1 MKHIG
6 WFIIIWAML
15 LGFSLQL
22 KAQHISVSAPTHV
35 AAGENFR
42 VSFNV
47 TTQDVDD
54 FRSGLHS
61 TDVVE
66 VIAGPYTSSESS
78 FQMVNGHTSS
88 SSSITYTY
96 TLYAAK
102 SGVYNIPA
110 AHARVGGKQIS
121 SRPAKVTVV
130 GSAQGRGNNSP
141 KMHEDDNYPPHM
153 KVAGSAISGR
163 DLFIKVSANKRKV
176 YEQEPI
182 LLTYKVYT
190 LVDLTQLEGKMPE
203 LRGFHTQEIPLPQQ
217 KSFHIERV
225 NGKPYR
231 TVTWSQYV
239 MYPQMTGKME
249 IPSITFKGIV
259 VQQNRS
265 VDPFEA
271 FFNGGSGY
279 VEVKRNIVAPSI
291 KIDVLPLPHKP
302 ANFSGGVGKFNI
314 SAQLNK
320 NELKAGDPL
329 SLRIVVGGIGNLKL
343 IKQPVVNFPK
353 DWDKYDPKV
362 TDKTKLTSN
371 GLEGNMIYD
380 ILAVPR
386 NQGHYTIPP
395 VELTYYDTSL
405 NQYKTIK
412 TQSFEIEVAKG
423 DGSRSSVVDYSKDQ
437 PKDIKDIKKGEAE
450 LHSVDNFFF
459 GSVGYLMSLLIPFAA
474 FVALLVIFRN
484 RAIDNADLVKMKG
497 KKANKIATKRLRQ
510 ANKLMLAGK
519 TNEFYDEVLR
529 ALWGYVGDK
538 LNMPAEKLSRENIS
552 EKLQSHNVDDN
563 TISKFLSA
571 IDDCEMMRFAPGD
584 PEGNMNKTF
593 EGAMTAIMEIENVMK
608 KKSNKAKV
616 SGFSFVLMILMLM
629 PLSANAITKQNADD
643 EYAKGNYQQAIKDYQ
658 EILKA
663 GVSSEIYYNLGN
675 AYYRTD
681 NITQALL
688 AYERALQLSPGDND
702 IRFNLQYA
710 RSKTIDKIT
719 PETEMFFVT
728 WYNSLVNFTSV
739 DRWANTAI
747 VSIVMALLLILVF
760 LFAPQMWARKSGFY
774 GSAVFLLLFAFANL
788 FAFQQ
793 KHELETKQ
801 GAIVIAPTVNVKK
814 TPAASGTDVFVIHE
828 GTRVDITDRGMKQ
841 WRGVKLADGREGWLK
856 TSQIEEI

>member
-1 MKHIG
+1 MKRSSIFLICL
-6 WFIIIWAML
+6 FIACAC
-15 LGFSLQL
+15 FSQV
-22 KAQHISVSAPTHV
+22 IRVSTPSRV
-35 AAGENFR
+35 EAGENFR
-42 VSFNV
+42 VSFKV

-141 KMHEDDNYPPHM
+141 KMHEDDNYQPHM
-153 KVAGSAISGR
+153 KAAGSAISGR
-163 DLFIKVSANKRKV
+163 DLFIKVNANKKKV

-203 LRGFHTQEIPLPQQ
+203 LTGFHTQEIPLPQQ

-474 FVALLVIFRN
+474 FVALLVIFHK

-593 EGAMTAIMEIENVMK
+593 ESAMTAIMEIENVMK
-608 KKSNKAKV
+608 KKSNKAKA

-629 PLSANAITKQNADD
+629 PLSANAITKQNADV

-658 EILKA
+658 EILKT

-814 TPAASGTDVFVIHE
+814 TPAASGTDIFVIHE

-841 WRGVKLADGREGWLK
+841 WRGIKLADGREGWLK

>member
-1 MKHIG
+1 MKRSSILLICL
-6 WFIIIWAML
+6 FIACAC
-15 LGFSLQL
+15 FSQV
-22 KAQHISVSAPTHV
+22 IRVSTPSRV
-35 AAGENFR
+35 EAGENFR
-42 VSFNV
+42 VSFKV

-203 LRGFHTQEIPLPQQ
+203 LTGFHTQEIPLPQQ

-474 FVALLVIFRN
+474 FVALLVIFRK

-593 EGAMTAIMEIENVMK
+593 ESAMTAIMEIENVMK

-728 WYNSLVNFTSV
+728 WYHSLVNFTSV

>member
-1 MKHIG
+1 MKRSSIFLICL
-6 WFIIIWAML
+6 FIACAC
-15 LGFSLQL
+15 FSQV
-22 KAQHISVSAPTHV
+22 IRVSTPSRV
-35 AAGENFR
+35 EAGENFR
-42 VSFNV
+42 VSFKV

-141 KMHEDDNYPPHM
+141 KMHEDDNYQPHM
-153 KVAGSAISGR
+153 KAAGSAISGR
-163 DLFIKVSANKRKV
+163 DLFIKVSANKKKV

-203 LRGFHTQEIPLPQQ
+203 LTGFHTQEIPLPQQ

-474 FVALLVIFRN
+474 FGALLVIFRK

-593 EGAMTAIMEIENVMK
+593 ESAMTAIMEIENVMK
-608 KKSNKAKV
+608 KKSNKAKA

-629 PLSANAITKQNADD
+629 PLSVNAITKQNADD

-658 EILKA
+658 EILKT

-841 WRGVKLADGREGWLK
+841 WRGIKLADGREGWLK

>member
-1 MKHIG
+1 MSMKRSSI
-6 WFIIIWAML
+6 FLICLFVACAC
-15 LGFSLQL
+15 FSQV
-22 KAQHISVSAPTHV
+22 IRVSAPSRV
-35 AAGENFR
+35 EAGENFR
-42 VSFNV
+42 VSFKV

-121 SRPAKVTVV
+121 SSPAKVTVV

-141 KMHEDDNYPPHM
+141 KMHEDDNYQPHM
-153 KVAGSAISGR
+153 RAAGSAISGR
-163 DLFIKVSANKRKV
+163 DLFIKVSANKKKV

-203 LRGFHTQEIPLPQQ
+203 LTGFHTQEVPLPQQ

-291 KIDVLPLPHKP
+291 KIDVLPLPQKP

-437 PKDIKDIKKGEAE
+437 PKDIKDIKKGDAE

-459 GSVGYLMSLLIPFAA
+459 GSVGYLMSLLIPFVA
-474 FVALLVIFRN
+474 FVALLVIFRK

-510 ANKLMLAGK
+510 ANKLLLAGK
-519 TNEFYDEVLR
+519 SNEFYDEVLR

-563 TISKFLSA
+563 TISKFVSA

-593 EGAMTAIMEIENVMK
+593 ESAMTAIMEIEKVMN
-608 KKSNKAKV
+608 KKSNKAKAF
-616 SGFSFVLMILMLM
+616 GFSFVLMILMLM

-658 EILKA
+658 EILKT

-728 WYNSLVNFTSV
+728 WYHSLVNFTSV

-774 GSAVFLLLFAFANL
+774 GSAAFLLLFAFANL

-841 WRGVKLADGREGWLK
+841 WRGIKLADGREGWLK

>member
-1 MKHIG
+1 MKRSSILLICL
-6 WFIIIWAML
+6 FIACAC
-15 LGFSLQL
+15 FSQV
-22 KAQHISVSAPTHV
+22 IRVSTPSRV
-35 AAGENFR
+35 EAGENFR
-42 VSFNV
+42 VSFKV

-203 LRGFHTQEIPLPQQ
+203 LTGFHTQEIPLPQQ

-353 DWDKYDPKV
+353 DWDKYDTKV

-538 LNMPAEKLSRENIS
+538 LNMPAEKLSRENIL

-593 EGAMTAIMEIENVMK
+593 ESAMTAIMEIENVMK

-739 DRWANTAI
+739 DRWAKTAI

>member
-1 MKHIG
+1 MKRSSILLICL
-6 WFIIIWAML
+6 FIACAC
-15 LGFSLQL
+15 FSQV
-22 KAQHISVSAPTHV
+22 IRVSTPSRV
-35 AAGENFR
+35 EAGENFR
-42 VSFNV
+42 VSFKV

-203 LRGFHTQEIPLPQQ
+203 LTGFHTQEIPLPQQ

-259 VQQNRS
+259 VLQNRS

-538 LNMPAEKLSRENIS
+538 LNMPAEKLSRENIL

-593 EGAMTAIMEIENVMK
+593 ESAMTAIMEIENVMK

>member
-1 MKHIG
+1 MKRSSIFLICL
-6 WFIIIWAML
+6 FIACAC
-15 LGFSLQL
+15 FSQV
-22 KAQHISVSAPTHV
+22 IRVSTPSRV
-35 AAGENFR
+35 EAGENFR
-42 VSFNV
+42 VSFKV

-141 KMHEDDNYPPHM
+141 KMHEDDNYQPHM
-153 KVAGSAISGR
+153 KAAGSAISGS
-163 DLFIKVSANKRKV
+163 DLFIKVSANKKKV

-203 LRGFHTQEIPLPQQ
+203 LTGFHTQEIPLPQQ

-302 ANFSGGVGKFNI
+302 ANLSGGVGKFNI

-474 FVALLVIFRN
+474 FVALLVIFRK

-519 TNEFYDEVLR
+519 SNEFYDEVLR

-584 PEGNMNKTF
+584 PDGNMNKTF
-593 EGAMTAIMEIENVMK
+593 ESAMTAIMEIENVMK
-608 KKSNKAKV
+608 KKSNKAKA

-658 EILKA
+658 EILKT

-747 VSIVMALLLILVF
+747 ISIVMALLLILVF

-841 WRGVKLADGREGWLK
+841 WRGIKLADGREGWLK

>member
-1 MKHIG
+1 MKRSSILLICL
-6 WFIIIWAML
+6 FIACAC
-15 LGFSLQL
+15 FSQV
-22 KAQHISVSAPTHV
+22 IRVSAPSRV
-35 AAGENFR
+35 EAGENFR
-42 VSFNV
+42 VSFKV

-141 KMHEDDNYPPHM
+141 KMHEDDNYQPHM
-153 KVAGSAISGR
+153 KAAGSVISGR
-163 DLFIKVSANKRKV
+163 DLFIKVSANKKKV

-203 LRGFHTQEIPLPQQ
+203 LTGFHTQEIPLPQQ

-474 FVALLVIFRN
+474 FVALLVIFRK

-593 EGAMTAIMEIENVMK
+593 ESAMTAIMEIENVMK
-608 KKSNKAKV
+608 KKSNKAKA

-814 TPAASGTDVFVIHE
+814 TPAVSGTDVFVIHE

-841 WRGVKLADGREGWLK
+841 WRGIKLADGREGWLK

>member
-1 MKHIG
+1 MKRSSILLICL
-6 WFIIIWAML
+6 FIACAC
-15 LGFSLQL
+15 FSQV
-22 KAQHISVSAPTHV
+22 IRVSAPSRV
-35 AAGENFR
+35 EAGENFR
-42 VSFNV
+42 VSFKV

-141 KMHEDDNYPPHM
+141 NMHEDDNYQPHM
-153 KVAGSAISGR
+153 KAAGSAISGR
-163 DLFIKVSANKRKV
+163 DLFIKVSANKKKV

-203 LRGFHTQEIPLPQQ
+203 LTGFHTQEIPLPQQ

-474 FVALLVIFRN
+474 FVALLVIFRK

-593 EGAMTAIMEIENVMK
+593 ESAMTAIMEIENVMK
-608 KKSNKAKV
+608 KKSNKAKA
-616 SGFSFVLMILMLM
+616 SGFSFVLMLLMLM

-658 EILKA
+658 EILKT

-760 LFAPQMWARKSGFY
+760 LFAPQMSARKSGFY

-841 WRGVKLADGREGWLK
+841 WRGIKLADGREGWLK

>member
-1 MKHIG
+1 MKRSSILLICL
-6 WFIIIWAML
+6 FIACAC
-15 LGFSLQL
+15 FSQV
-22 KAQHISVSAPTHV
+22 IRVSTPSRV
-35 AAGENFR
+35 EAGENFR
-42 VSFNV
+42 VSFKV

-141 KMHEDDNYPPHM
+141 KMHEDDNYQPHM
-153 KVAGSAISGR
+153 KAAGSAISGR
-163 DLFIKVSANKRKV
+163 DLFIKVSANKKKV

-203 LRGFHTQEIPLPQQ
+203 LTGFHTQEIPLPQQ

-474 FVALLVIFRN
+474 FVALLVIFRK

-519 TNEFYDEVLR
+519 SNEFYDEVLR

-593 EGAMTAIMEIENVMK
+593 ESAMTAIMEIENVMK
-608 KKSNKAKV
+608 KKSNKAKAF
-616 SGFSFVLMILMLM
+616 GFSFVLMILMLM

-658 EILKA
+658 DILKT

-841 WRGVKLADGREGWLK
+841 WRGIKLADGREGWLK

>member
-1 MKHIG
+1 MSMKRSSI
-6 WFIIIWAML
+6 FLICLFVACAC
-15 LGFSLQL
+15 FSQV
-22 KAQHISVSAPTHV
+22 IRVSAPSRV
-35 AAGENFR
+35 EAGENFR
-42 VSFNV
+42 VSFKV

-121 SRPAKVTVV
+121 SSPAKVTVV

-141 KMHEDDNYPPHM
+141 KMHEDDNYQPHM
-153 KVAGSAISGR
+153 RAAGSAISGR
-163 DLFIKVSANKRKV
+163 DLFIKVSANKKKV

-203 LRGFHTQEIPLPQQ
+203 LTGFHTQEIPLPQQ

-291 KIDVLPLPHKP
+291 KIDVLPLPQKP

-395 VELTYYDTSL
+395 IELTYYDTSL

-437 PKDIKDIKKGEAE
+437 PKDIKDIKKGDAE

-459 GSVGYLMSLLIPFAA
+459 GSVGYLMSLLIPFVA
-474 FVALLVIFRN
+474 FVALLVIFRK

-519 TNEFYDEVLR
+519 SNEFYDEVLR

-593 EGAMTAIMEIENVMK
+593 ESAMTAIMEIEKVMN
-608 KKSNKAKV
+608 KKSNKAKAF
-616 SGFSFVLMILMLM
+616 GFSFVLMILMLM

-658 EILKA
+658 EILKT

-728 WYNSLVNFTSV
+728 WYHSLVNFTSV

-774 GSAVFLLLFAFANL
+774 GSAAFLLLFAFANL

-841 WRGVKLADGREGWLK
+841 WRGIKLADGREGWLK

>member
-1 MKHIG
+1 MKRSSIFLICL
-6 WFIIIWAML
+6 FIACAC
-15 LGFSLQL
+15 FSQV
-22 KAQHISVSAPTHV
+22 IRVSTPSRV
-35 AAGENFR
+35 EAGENFR
-42 VSFNV
+42 VSFKV

-121 SRPAKVTVV
+121 SRPVKVTVV

-141 KMHEDDNYPPHM
+141 KMHEDDNYQPHM
-153 KVAGSAISGR
+153 KAAGSAISGR
-163 DLFIKVSANKRKV
+163 DLFIKVSANKKKV

-203 LRGFHTQEIPLPQQ
+203 LTGFHTQEIPLPQQ

-474 FVALLVIFRN
+474 FVALLVIFRK

-593 EGAMTAIMEIENVMK
+593 ESAMTAIMEIENVMK
-608 KKSNKAKV
+608 KKSNKAKA

-658 EILKA
+658 EILKT

-841 WRGVKLADGREGWLK
+841 WRGIKLADGREGWLK

>member
-1 MKHIG
+1 MKRSSIFLICL
-6 WFIIIWAML
+6 FIACAC
-15 LGFSLQL
+15 FSQV
-22 KAQHISVSAPTHV
+22 IRVSTPSRV
-35 AAGENFR
+35 EAGENFR
-42 VSFNV
+42 VSFKV

-121 SRPAKVTVV
+121 SRPVKVTVV

-141 KMHEDDNYPPHM
+141 KMHEDDNYQPHM
-153 KVAGSAISGR
+153 KAAGSAISGR
-163 DLFIKVSANKRKV
+163 DLFIKVSANKKKV

-203 LRGFHTQEIPLPQQ
+203 LTGFHTQEIPLPQQ

-474 FVALLVIFRN
+474 FVALLVIFHK

-593 EGAMTAIMEIENVMK
+593 ESAMTAIMEIENVMK
-608 KKSNKAKV
+608 KKSNKAKA

-629 PLSANAITKQNADD
+629 PLSVNAITKQNADD

-658 EILKA
+658 EILKT

-841 WRGVKLADGREGWLK
+841 WRGIKLADGREGWLK

>member
-1 MKHIG
+1 MKRSSIFLICL
-6 WFIIIWAML
+6 FIACAC
-15 LGFSLQL
+15 FSQV
-22 KAQHISVSAPTHV
+22 IRVSAPSRV
-35 AAGENFR
+35 EAGENFR
-42 VSFNV
+42 VSFKV

-121 SRPAKVTVV
+121 SSPAKVTVV

-141 KMHEDDNYPPHM
+141 KMHEDDNYQSHM
-153 KVAGSAISGR
+153 RAAGSAISGR
-163 DLFIKVSANKRKV
+163 DLFIKVSANKKKV

-203 LRGFHTQEIPLPQQ
+203 LTGFHTQEIPLPQQ

-291 KIDVLPLPHKP
+291 KIDVLPLPQKP

-395 VELTYYDTSL
+395 IELTYYDTSL

-437 PKDIKDIKKGEAE
+437 PKDIKDIKKGDAE

-459 GSVGYLMSLLIPFAA
+459 GSVGYLMSLLIPFVA
-474 FVALLVIFRN
+474 FVALLVIFRK

-519 TNEFYDEVLR
+519 SNEFYDEVLR

-593 EGAMTAIMEIENVMK
+593 ESAMTAIMEIENVMK
-608 KKSNKAKV
+608 KKSNKAKAF
-616 SGFSFVLMILMLM
+616 GFSFVLLILMLM

-658 EILKA
+658 EILKT

-728 WYNSLVNFTSV
+728 WYHSLVNFTSV

-774 GSAVFLLLFAFANL
+774 GSAAFLLLFAFANL

-841 WRGVKLADGREGWLK
+841 WRGIKLADGREGWLK

>member
-1 MKHIG
+1 MSMKRSSIFLICL
-6 WFIIIWAML
+6 FIACAC
-15 LGFSLQL
+15 FSQV
-22 KAQHISVSAPTHV
+22 IRVSAPSRV
-35 AAGENFR
+35 EAGENFR
-42 VSFNV
+42 VSFKV

-121 SRPAKVTVV
+121 SSPAKVTVV

-141 KMHEDDNYPPHM
+141 KMHEDDNYQPHM
-153 KVAGSAISGR
+153 RAAGSAISGR
-163 DLFIKVSANKRKV
+163 DLFIKVSANKKKV

-203 LRGFHTQEIPLPQQ
+203 LTGFHTQEIPLPQQ

-291 KIDVLPLPHKP
+291 KIDVLPLPQKP

-395 VELTYYDTSL
+395 VELTYYDKSL

-437 PKDIKDIKKGEAE
+437 PKDIKDIKKGDAE

-459 GSVGYLMSLLIPFAA
+459 GSVGYLMSLLIPFVA
-474 FVALLVIFRN
+474 FVALLVIFRK

-519 TNEFYDEVLR
+519 SNEFYDEVLR

-593 EGAMTAIMEIENVMK
+593 ESAMTAIMEIENVMK
-608 KKSNKAKV
+608 KKSNKAKAF
-616 SGFSFVLMILMLM
+616 GFSFVLMILMLM

-658 EILKA
+658 EILKT

-728 WYNSLVNFTSV
+728 WYHSLVNFTSV

-774 GSAVFLLLFAFANL
+774 GSAAFLLLFAFANL

-841 WRGVKLADGREGWLK
+841 WRGIKLADGREGWLK

>member
-1 MKHIG
+1 MKRSSIFLICL
-6 WFIIIWAML
+6 FIACAC
-15 LGFSLQL
+15 FSQV
-22 KAQHISVSAPTHV
+22 IRVSTPSRV
-35 AAGENFR
+35 EAGENFR
-42 VSFNV
+42 VSFKV

-141 KMHEDDNYPPHM
+141 KMHEDDNYQPHM
-153 KVAGSAISGR
+153 KAAGSAISGR
-163 DLFIKVSANKRKV
+163 DLFIKVSANKKKV

-203 LRGFHTQEIPLPQQ
+203 LTGFHTQEIPLPQQ

-459 GSVGYLMSLLIPFAA
+459 GSVGYMMSLLIPFAA
-474 FVALLVIFRN
+474 FVALLVIFRK

-593 EGAMTAIMEIENVMK
+593 ESAMTAIMEIENVMK
-608 KKSNKAKV
+608 KKSNKAKA

-629 PLSANAITKQNADD
+629 PLSANAITKQNADV

-658 EILKA
+658 EILKT

-841 WRGVKLADGREGWLK
+841 WRGIKLADGREGWLK

>member
-1 MKHIG
+1 MSMKRSSI
-6 WFIIIWAML
+6 FLICLFVACAC
-15 LGFSLQL
+15 FSQV
-22 KAQHISVSAPTHV
+22 IRVSAPSRV
-35 AAGENFR
+35 EAGENFR
-42 VSFNV
+42 ISFKV

-121 SRPAKVTVV
+121 SSPAKVTVV

-141 KMHEDDNYPPHM
+141 KMHEDDNYQPHM
-153 KVAGSAISGR
+153 RAAGSAISGR
-163 DLFIKVSANKRKV
+163 DLFIKVSANKKKV

-203 LRGFHTQEIPLPQQ
+203 LTGFHTQEIPLPQQ

-291 KIDVLPLPHKP
+291 KIDVLPLPQKP

-395 VELTYYDTSL
+395 IELTYYDTSL

-437 PKDIKDIKKGEAE
+437 PKDIKDIKKGDAE

-459 GSVGYLMSLLIPFAA
+459 GSIGYLMSLLIPFVA
-474 FVALLVIFRN
+474 FVALLVIFRK

-519 TNEFYDEVLR
+519 SNEFYDEVLR

-593 EGAMTAIMEIENVMK
+593 ESAMTAIMEIENVMK
-608 KKSNKAKV
+608 KKSNKAKAF
-616 SGFSFVLMILMLM
+616 GFSFVLMILMLM

-658 EILKA
+658 EILKT

-728 WYNSLVNFTSV
+728 WYHSLVNFTSV

-774 GSAVFLLLFAFANL
+774 GSAAFLLLFAFANL

-841 WRGVKLADGREGWLK
+841 WRGIKLADGREGWLK
-856 TSQIEEI
+856 TTQIEEI

>member
-1 MKHIG
+1 MKRSSILLICL
-6 WFIIIWAML
+6 FIACAC
-15 LGFSLQL
+15 FSQV
-22 KAQHISVSAPTHV
+22 IRVSTPSRV
-35 AAGENFR
+35 EAGENFR
-42 VSFNV
+42 VSFKV

-203 LRGFHTQEIPLPQQ
+203 LTGFHTQEIPLPQQ

-474 FVALLVIFRN
+474 FVALLVIFRK

-519 TNEFYDEVLR
+519 TNEFYEEVLR

-593 EGAMTAIMEIENVMK
+593 ESAMTAIMEIENVMK

-793 KHELETKQ
+793 KHEFETKQ

-828 GTRVDITDRGMKQ
+828 GTRVDITDRCMKQ

>member
-1 MKHIG
+1 MKRSSILLICL
-6 WFIIIWAML
+6 FIACAC
-15 LGFSLQL
+15 FSQV
-22 KAQHISVSAPTHV
+22 IRVSTPSRV
-35 AAGENFR
+35 EAGENFR
-42 VSFNV
+42 VSFKV

-141 KMHEDDNYPPHM
+141 KMHEDDNYQPHM
-153 KVAGSAISGR
+153 KAAGSAISGT
-163 DLFIKVSANKRKV
+163 DLFIKVSANKKKV

-203 LRGFHTQEIPLPQQ
+203 LTGFHTQEIPLPQQ

-474 FVALLVIFRN
+474 FVALLVIFRK

-593 EGAMTAIMEIENVMK
+593 ESAMTAIMEIENVMK
-608 KKSNKAKV
+608 KKSNKAKA

-658 EILKA
+658 EILKT

-841 WRGVKLADGREGWLK
+841 WRGIKLADGREGWLK

>member
-1 MKHIG
+1 MKRSSI
-6 WFIIIWAML
+6 FLICLFVACAC
-15 LGFSLQL
+15 FSQV
-22 KAQHISVSAPTHV
+22 IRVSAPSRV
-35 AAGENFR
+35 EAGENFR
-42 VSFNV
+42 VSFKV

-121 SRPAKVTVV
+121 SSPAKVTVV

-141 KMHEDDNYPPHM
+141 KMHEDDNYQPHM
-153 KVAGSAISGR
+153 RAAGSAISGR
-163 DLFIKVSANKRKV
+163 DLFIKVSANKKKV

-203 LRGFHTQEIPLPQQ
+203 LTGFHTQEIPLPQQ

-291 KIDVLPLPHKP
+291 KIDVLPLPQKP

-412 TQSFEIEVAKG
+412 TQSFDIEVAKG

-437 PKDIKDIKKGEAE
+437 PKDIKDIKKGDAE

-459 GSVGYLMSLLIPFAA
+459 GSVGYLMSLLIPFVA
-474 FVALLVIFRN
+474 FVALLVIFRK

-519 TNEFYDEVLR
+519 SNEFYDEVLR

-538 LNMPAEKLSRENIS
+538 LNMSAEKLSRENIS

-563 TISKFLSA
+563 TISKFVSA

-593 EGAMTAIMEIENVMK
+593 ESAMTAIMEIEKVMN
-608 KKSNKAKV
+608 KKSNKAKAF
-616 SGFSFVLMILMLM
+616 GFSFVLMILMLM

-658 EILKA
+658 EILKT

-728 WYNSLVNFTSV
+728 WYHSLVNFTSV

-774 GSAVFLLLFAFANL
+774 GSAAFLLLFAFANL

-841 WRGVKLADGREGWLK
+841 WRGIKLADGREGWLK

>member
-1 MKHIG
+1 MKRSSILLICL
-6 WFIIIWAML
+6 FIACAC
-15 LGFSLQL
+15 FSQV
-22 KAQHISVSAPTHV
+22 IRVSTPSRV
-35 AAGENFR
+35 EAGENFR
-42 VSFNV
+42 VSFKV

-141 KMHEDDNYPPHM
+141 KMHEDDNYQPHM
-153 KVAGSAISGR
+153 KAAGSAISGR
-163 DLFIKVSANKRKV
+163 DLFIKVSANKKKV

-203 LRGFHTQEIPLPQQ
+203 LTGFHTQEIPLPQQ

-474 FVALLVIFRN
+474 FVALLVIFRK

-593 EGAMTAIMEIENVMK
+593 ESAMTAIMEIENVMK

-658 EILKA
+658 EILKT

-788 FAFQQ
+788 FVFQQ

-841 WRGVKLADGREGWLK
+841 WRGIKLADGREGWLK

>member
-1 MKHIG
+1 MKRSSILLICL
-6 WFIIIWAML
+6 FIACAC
-15 LGFSLQL
+15 FSQV
-22 KAQHISVSAPTHV
+22 IRVSTPSRV
-35 AAGENFR
+35 EAGENFR
-42 VSFNV
+42 VSFKV

-163 DLFIKVSANKRKV
+163 DLFIKVSANKKKV

-203 LRGFHTQEIPLPQQ
+203 LTGFHTQEIPLPQQ

-423 DGSRSSVVDYSKDQ
+423 DGSRSSVVDYGKDQ

-474 FVALLVIFRN
+474 FVALLVIFRK

-593 EGAMTAIMEIENVMK
+593 ESAMTAIMEIENVMK
-608 KKSNKAKV
+608 KKSNKAKA

-629 PLSANAITKQNADD
+629 PLSVNAITKQNADD

-658 EILKA
+658 EILKT

-841 WRGVKLADGREGWLK
+841 WRGIKLADGREGWLK

>member
-1 MKHIG
+1 MKRSSILLICL
-6 WFIIIWAML
+6 FIACAC
-15 LGFSLQL
+15 FSQV
-22 KAQHISVSAPTHV
+22 IRVSTPSRV
-35 AAGENFR
+35 EAGENFR
-42 VSFNV
+42 VSFKV

-141 KMHEDDNYPPHM
+141 KMHEDDNYQPHM
-153 KVAGSAISGR
+153 KAAGSAISGR
-163 DLFIKVSANKRKV
+163 DLFIKVSANKKKV

-203 LRGFHTQEIPLPQQ
+203 LTGFHTQEIPLPQQ

-474 FVALLVIFRN
+474 FVALLVIFHK

-593 EGAMTAIMEIENVMK
+593 ETAMTAIMEIENVMK
-608 KKSNKAKV
+608 KKSNKAKA

-629 PLSANAITKQNADD
+629 PLSVNAITKQNADD

-814 TPAASGTDVFVIHE
+814 TPAVSGTDVFVIHE

-841 WRGVKLADGREGWLK
+841 WRGIKLADGREGWLK

>member
-1 MKHIG
+1 MKRSSI
-6 WFIIIWAML
+6 FLICLFVACAC
-15 LGFSLQL
+15 FSQV
-22 KAQHISVSAPTHV
+22 IRVSAPSRV
-35 AAGENFR
+35 EAGENFR
-42 VSFNV
+42 VSFKV

-121 SRPAKVTVV
+121 SSPAKVTVV

-141 KMHEDDNYPPHM
+141 KMHEDDNYQPHM
-153 KVAGSAISGR
+153 RAAGSAISGR
-163 DLFIKVSANKRKV
+163 DLFIKVSANKKKV

-203 LRGFHTQEIPLPQQ
+203 LTGFHTQEIPLPQQ

-291 KIDVLPLPHKP
+291 KIDVLPLPQKP

-437 PKDIKDIKKGEAE
+437 PKDIKDIKKGNAE

-459 GSVGYLMSLLIPFAA
+459 GSVGYLMSLLIPFVA
-474 FVALLVIFRN
+474 FVALLVIFRK

-519 TNEFYDEVLR
+519 STEFYDEVLR

-563 TISKFLSA
+563 TISKFVSA

-593 EGAMTAIMEIENVMK
+593 ESAMTAIMEIENVMK
-608 KKSNKAKV
+608 KKSNKAKAF
-616 SGFSFVLMILMLM
+616 GFSFVLMILMLM

-658 EILKA
+658 EILKT

-728 WYNSLVNFTSV
+728 WYHSLVNFTSV

-774 GSAVFLLLFAFANL
+774 GSAAFLLLFAFANL

-841 WRGVKLADGREGWLK
+841 WRGIKLADGREGWLK

>member
-1 MKHIG
+1 MSMKRSSIFLICL
-6 WFIIIWAML
+6 FIACAC
-15 LGFSLQL
+15 FSQV
-22 KAQHISVSAPTHV
+22 IRVSAPSRV
-35 AAGENFR
+35 EAGENFR
-42 VSFNV
+42 VSFKV

-121 SRPAKVTVV
+121 SSPAKVTVV

-141 KMHEDDNYPPHM
+141 KMHEDDNYQPHM
-153 KVAGSAISGR
+153 RAAGSAISGR
-163 DLFIKVSANKRKV
+163 DLFIKVSANKKKV

-203 LRGFHTQEIPLPQQ
+203 LTGFHTQEIPLPQQ

-291 KIDVLPLPHKP
+291 KIDVLPLPQKP

-395 VELTYYDTSL
+395 IELTYYDTSL

-437 PKDIKDIKKGEAE
+437 PKDIKDIKKGDAE

-459 GSVGYLMSLLIPFAA
+459 GSVGYLMSLLIPFVA
-474 FVALLVIFRN
+474 FVALLVIFRK

-519 TNEFYDEVLR
+519 SNEFYDEVLR

-593 EGAMTAIMEIENVMK
+593 ESAMTAIMEIEKVMN
-608 KKSNKAKV
+608 KKSNKAKAF
-616 SGFSFVLMILMLM
+616 GFSFVLMILMLM

-658 EILKA
+658 EILKT

-728 WYNSLVNFTSV
+728 WYHSLVNFTSV

-828 GTRVDITDRGMKQ
+828 GTRVDITDRVMKQ
-841 WRGVKLADGREGWLK
+841 WRGIKLADGREGWLK

>member
-1 MKHIG
+1 MKRSSIFLICL
-6 WFIIIWAML
+6 FIACAC
-15 LGFSLQL
+15 FSQV
-22 KAQHISVSAPTHV
+22 IRVSAPSRV
-35 AAGENFR
+35 EAGENFR
-42 VSFNV
+42 VSFKV

-102 SGVYNIPA
+102 SGVYNIPT

-121 SRPAKVTVV
+121 SSPAKVTVV

-141 KMHEDDNYPPHM
+141 KMHEDDNYQPHM
-153 KVAGSAISGR
+153 RAAGSAISGR
-163 DLFIKVSANKRKV
+163 DLFIKVSANKKKV

-203 LRGFHTQEIPLPQQ
+203 LTGFHTQEIPLPQQ

-474 FVALLVIFRN
+474 FVALLVIFRK

-593 EGAMTAIMEIENVMK
+593 ESAMTAIMEIENVMK
-608 KKSNKAKV
+608 KKSNKAKA

-629 PLSANAITKQNADD
+629 PLSVNAITKQNADD

-658 EILKA
+658 EILKT

-841 WRGVKLADGREGWLK
+841 WRGIKLADGREGWLK

>member
-1 MKHIG
+1 MKRSSIFLICL
-6 WFIIIWAML
+6 FIACAC
-15 LGFSLQL
+15 FSQV
-22 KAQHISVSAPTHV
+22 IRVSTPSRV
-35 AAGENFR
+35 EAGENFR
-42 VSFNV
+42 VSFKV

-141 KMHEDDNYPPHM
+141 KMHEDDNYQPHM
-153 KVAGSAISGR
+153 KAAGSAISGR
-163 DLFIKVSANKRKV
+163 DLFIKVSANKKKV

-203 LRGFHTQEIPLPQQ
+203 LTGFHTQEIPLPQQ

-474 FVALLVIFRN
+474 FVALLVIFRK

-593 EGAMTAIMEIENVMK
+593 ESAMTAIMEIENVMK
-608 KKSNKAKV
+608 KKSNKAKA

-629 PLSANAITKQNADD
+629 PLSVNAITKQNADD

-658 EILKA
+658 EILKT

-841 WRGVKLADGREGWLK
+841 WRGIKLADGREGWLK

>member
-1 MKHIG
+1 MKRSSIFLICL
-6 WFIIIWAML
+6 FIACAC
-15 LGFSLQL
+15 FSQV
-22 KAQHISVSAPTHV
+22 IRVSTPSRV
-35 AAGENFR
+35 EAGENFR
-42 VSFNV
+42 VSFKV

-141 KMHEDDNYPPHM
+141 KMHEDDNYQPHM
-153 KVAGSAISGR
+153 KAAGSAISGR
-163 DLFIKVSANKRKV
+163 DLFIKVSANKKKV

-203 LRGFHTQEIPLPQQ
+203 LTGFHTQEIPLPQQ

-423 DGSRSSVVDYSKDQ
+423 DGSRSSAVDYSKDQ

-474 FVALLVIFRN
+474 FVALLVIFRK

-593 EGAMTAIMEIENVMK
+593 ESAMTAIMEIENVMK
-608 KKSNKAKV
+608 KKSNKAKA

-629 PLSANAITKQNADD
+629 PLSVNAITKQNADD

-658 EILKA
+658 EILKT

-841 WRGVKLADGREGWLK
+841 WRGIKLADGREGWLK

>member
-1 MKHIG
+1 MKRSSILLICL
-6 WFIIIWAML
+6 FIACAC
-15 LGFSLQL
+15 FSQV
-22 KAQHISVSAPTHV
+22 IRVSTPSRV
-35 AAGENFR
+35 EAGENFR
-42 VSFNV
+42 VSFKV

-141 KMHEDDNYPPHM
+141 KMHEDDNYQPHM
-153 KVAGSAISGR
+153 KAAGSAISGR
-163 DLFIKVSANKRKV
+163 DLFIKVSANKKKV

-203 LRGFHTQEIPLPQQ
+203 LTGFHTQEIPLPQQ

-474 FVALLVIFRN
+474 FVALLVIFRK

-593 EGAMTAIMEIENVMK
+593 ESAMTAIMEIENVMK
-608 KKSNKAKV
+608 KKSNKAKA

-629 PLSANAITKQNADD
+629 PLSANAITKQNADV

-658 EILKA
+658 EILKT

-814 TPAASGTDVFVIHE
+814 TPAASGTDIFVIHE

-841 WRGVKLADGREGWLK
+841 WRGIKLADGREGWLK

>member
-1 MKHIG
+1 MSMKRSSI
-6 WFIIIWAML
+6 FLICLFVACAC
-15 LGFSLQL
+15 FSQV
-22 KAQHISVSAPTHV
+22 IRVSAPSRV
-35 AAGENFR
+35 EAGENFR
-42 VSFNV
+42 VSFKV

-121 SRPAKVTVV
+121 SSPAKVTVV
-130 GSAQGRGNNSP
+130 GSAQVRGNNSP
-141 KMHEDDNYPPHM
+141 KMHEDDNYQPHM
-153 KVAGSAISGR
+153 RAAGSAISGR
-163 DLFIKVSANKRKV
+163 DLFIKVSANKKKV

-203 LRGFHTQEIPLPQQ
+203 LTGFHTQEIPLPQQ

-279 VEVKRNIVAPSI
+279 VEVKRNIVAPSL
-291 KIDVLPLPHKP
+291 KIDVLPLPQKP

-437 PKDIKDIKKGEAE
+437 PKDIKDIKKGDAE

-459 GSVGYLMSLLIPFAA
+459 GSVGYLMSLLIPFVA
-474 FVALLVIFRN
+474 FVALLVIFRK

-519 TNEFYDEVLR
+519 SNEFYDEVLR

-593 EGAMTAIMEIENVMK
+593 ESAMTAIMEIENVMK
-608 KKSNKAKV
+608 KKSNKAKAF
-616 SGFSFVLMILMLM
+616 GFSFVLMILMLM

-658 EILKA
+658 EILKT

-728 WYNSLVNFTSV
+728 WYHSLVNFTSV

-774 GSAVFLLLFAFANL
+774 GSAAFLLLFAFANL

-841 WRGVKLADGREGWLK
+841 WRGIKLADGREGWLK

>member
-1 MKHIG
+1 MKRSSIFLICL
-6 WFIIIWAML
+6 FIACAC
-15 LGFSLQL
+15 FSQV
-22 KAQHISVSAPTHV
+22 IRVSTPSRV
-35 AAGENFR
+35 EAGENFR
-42 VSFNV
+42 VSFKV

-141 KMHEDDNYPPHM
+141 KMHEDDNYQPHM
-153 KVAGSAISGR
+153 KAAGSAISGR
-163 DLFIKVSANKRKV
+163 DLFIKVSANKKKV

-203 LRGFHTQEIPLPQQ
+203 LTGFHTQEIPLPQQ

-474 FVALLVIFRN
+474 FVALLVIFHK

-593 EGAMTAIMEIENVMK
+593 ESAMTAIMEIENVMK
-608 KKSNKAKV
+608 KKSNKAKA

-629 PLSANAITKQNADD
+629 PLSVNAITKQNADD

-658 EILKA
+658 EILKT

-814 TPAASGTDVFVIHE
+814 TPAASGTDIFVIHE

-841 WRGVKLADGREGWLK
+841 WRGIKLADGREGWLK

>member
-1 MKHIG
+1 MKRSSILLICL
-6 WFIIIWAML
+6 FIACAC
-15 LGFSLQL
+15 FSQV
-22 KAQHISVSAPTHV
+22 IRVSTPSRV
-35 AAGENFR
+35 EAGENFR
-42 VSFNV
+42 VSFKV

-141 KMHEDDNYPPHM
+141 KMHEDDNYQPHM
-153 KVAGSAISGR
+153 KAAGSVISGR
-163 DLFIKVSANKRKV
+163 DLFIKVSANKKKV

-203 LRGFHTQEIPLPQQ
+203 LTGFHTQEIPLPQQ

-474 FVALLVIFRN
+474 FVALLVIFRK

-593 EGAMTAIMEIENVMK
+593 ESAMTAIMEIENVMK
-608 KKSNKAKV
+608 KKSNKAKA

-629 PLSANAITKQNADD
+629 PLPANAITKQNADD

-814 TPAASGTDVFVIHE
+814 TPAVSGTDVFVIHE

-841 WRGVKLADGREGWLK
+841 WRGIKLADGREGWLK

>member
-1 MKHIG
+1 MSMKRSSI
-6 WFIIIWAML
+6 FLICLFVACAC
-15 LGFSLQL
+15 FSQV
-22 KAQHISVSAPTHV
+22 IRVSAPSRV
-35 AAGENFR
+35 EAGENFR
-42 VSFNV
+42 VSFKV

-121 SRPAKVTVV
+121 SSPAKVTVV

-141 KMHEDDNYPPHM
+141 KMHEDDNYQPHM
-153 KVAGSAISGR
+153 RAAGSAISGR
-163 DLFIKVSANKRKV
+163 DLFIKVSANKKKV

-203 LRGFHTQEIPLPQQ
+203 LTGFHTQEIPLPQQ

-291 KIDVLPLPHKP
+291 KIDVLPLPQKP

-437 PKDIKDIKKGEAE
+437 PKDIKDIKKGDAE

-459 GSVGYLMSLLIPFAA
+459 GSVGYLMSLLIPFVA
-474 FVALLVIFRN
+474 FVALLVIFRK

-519 TNEFYDEVLR
+519 SNEFYDEVLR

-593 EGAMTAIMEIENVMK
+593 ESAMTAIMEIENVMN
-608 KKSNKAKV
+608 KKSNKAKAF
-616 SGFSFVLMILMLM
+616 GFSFVLMILMLM

-658 EILKA
+658 EILKT

-728 WYNSLVNFTSV
+728 WYHSLVNFTSV

-774 GSAVFLLLFAFANL
+774 GSAAFLLLFAFANL

-841 WRGVKLADGREGWLK
+841 WRGIKLADGREGWLK

>member
-1 MKHIG
+1 MKRSSILLICL
-6 WFIIIWAML
+6 FIACAC
-15 LGFSLQL
+15 FSQV
-22 KAQHISVSAPTHV
+22 IRVSTPSRV
-35 AAGENFR
+35 EAGENFR
-42 VSFNV
+42 VSFKV

-141 KMHEDDNYPPHM
+141 KMHEDDNYQPHM
-153 KVAGSAISGR
+153 KAAGSAISGR
-163 DLFIKVSANKRKV
+163 DLFIKVSANKKKV

-203 LRGFHTQEIPLPQQ
+203 LTGFHTQEIPLPQQ

-474 FVALLVIFRN
+474 FVALLVIFRK

-593 EGAMTAIMEIENVMK
+593 ESAMTAIMEIENVMK
-608 KKSNKAKV
+608 KKSNKAKA

-658 EILKA
+658 EILKT

-739 DRWANTAI
+739 DRWANIAI

-814 TPAASGTDVFVIHE
+814 TPAVSGTDVFVIHE

-841 WRGVKLADGREGWLK
+841 WRGIKLADGREGWLK

>member
-1 MKHIG
+1 MKRSSIFLICL
-6 WFIIIWAML
+6 FIACAC
-15 LGFSLQL
+15 FSQV
-22 KAQHISVSAPTHV
+22 IRVSTPSRV
-35 AAGENFR
+35 EAGENFR
-42 VSFNV
+42 VSFKV

-141 KMHEDDNYPPHM
+141 KMHEDDNYQPHM
-153 KVAGSAISGR
+153 KAAGSAISGR
-163 DLFIKVSANKRKV
+163 DLFIKVSANKKKV

-203 LRGFHTQEIPLPQQ
+203 LTGFHTQEIPLPQQ

-474 FVALLVIFRN
+474 FVALLVIFRK

-593 EGAMTAIMEIENVMK
+593 ESAMTAIMEIENVMK
-608 KKSNKAKV
+608 KKSNKAKA
-616 SGFSFVLMILMLM
+616 SGFSCVLMILMLM
-629 PLSANAITKQNADD
+629 PLSVNAITKQNADD

-658 EILKA
+658 EILKT

-841 WRGVKLADGREGWLK
+841 WRGIKLADGREGWLK

>member
-1 MKHIG
+1 MKRSSIFLICL
-6 WFIIIWAML
+6 FIASAC
-15 LGFSLQL
+15 FSQV
-22 KAQHISVSAPTHV
+22 IRVSTPSRV
-35 AAGENFR
+35 EAGENFR
-42 VSFNV
+42 VSFKV

-141 KMHEDDNYPPHM
+141 KMHEDDNYQPHM
-153 KVAGSAISGR
+153 KAAGSAISGR
-163 DLFIKVSANKRKV
+163 DLFIKVSANKKKV

-203 LRGFHTQEIPLPQQ
+203 LTGFHTQEIPLPQQ

-474 FVALLVIFRN
+474 FVALLVIFRK

-593 EGAMTAIMEIENVMK
+593 ESAMTAIMEIENVMK
-608 KKSNKAKV
+608 KKSNKAKA

-629 PLSANAITKQNADD
+629 PLSVNAITKQNADD

-658 EILKA
+658 EILKT

-841 WRGVKLADGREGWLK
+841 WRGIKLADGREGWLK

>member
-1 MKHIG
+1 MKRSSILLICL
-6 WFIIIWAML
+6 FIACAC
-15 LGFSLQL
+15 FSQV
-22 KAQHISVSAPTHV
+22 IRVSTPSRV
-35 AAGENFR
+35 EAGENFR
-42 VSFNV
+42 VSFKV

-141 KMHEDDNYPPHM
+141 KMHEDDNYQPHM
-153 KVAGSAISGR
+153 KAAGSAISGR
-163 DLFIKVSANKRKV
+163 DLFIKVNANKKKV

-203 LRGFHTQEIPLPQQ
+203 LTGFHTQEIPLPQQ

-474 FVALLVIFRN
+474 FVALLVIFRK

-593 EGAMTAIMEIENVMK
+593 ESAMTAIMEIENVMK
-608 KKSNKAKV
+608 KKSNKAKAL
-616 SGFSFVLMILMLM
+616 GFSFVLMILMLM
-629 PLSANAITKQNADD
+629 PLSANAITKQNADV

-658 EILKA
+658 EILKT

-841 WRGVKLADGREGWLK
+841 WRGIKLADGREGWLK

>member
-1 MKHIG
+1 MKRSSIFLICL
-6 WFIIIWAML
+6 FIACAC
-15 LGFSLQL
+15 FSQV
-22 KAQHISVSAPTHV
+22 IRVSTPSRV
-35 AAGENFR
+35 EAGENFR
-42 VSFNV
+42 VSFKV

-141 KMHEDDNYPPHM
+141 KMHEDDNYQPHM
-153 KVAGSAISGR
+153 KAAGSAISGR
-163 DLFIKVSANKRKV
+163 DLFIKVSANKKKV

-203 LRGFHTQEIPLPQQ
+203 LTGFHTQEIPLPQQ

-225 NGKPYR
+225 NGKQYR

-474 FVALLVIFRN
+474 FVALLVIFRK

-593 EGAMTAIMEIENVMK
+593 ESAMTAIMEIENVMK
-608 KKSNKAKV
+608 KKSNKAKA

-629 PLSANAITKQNADD
+629 PLSANAVTKQNADD

-841 WRGVKLADGREGWLK
+841 WRGIKLADGREGWLK

>member
-1 MKHIG
+1 MSMKRSSILLICL
-6 WFIIIWAML
+6 FIACAC
-15 LGFSLQL
+15 FSQV
-22 KAQHISVSAPTHV
+22 IRVSTPSRV
-35 AAGENFR
+35 EAGENFR
-42 VSFNV
+42 VSFKV

-203 LRGFHTQEIPLPQQ
+203 LTGFHTQEIPLPQQ

-474 FVALLVIFRN
+474 FVALLVIFRK
-484 RAIDNADLVKMKG
+484 RSIDNADLV
-497 KKANKIATKRLRQ
+497 
-510 ANKLMLAGK
+510 
-519 TNEFYDEVLR
+519 
-529 ALWGYVGDK
+529 
-538 LNMPAEKLSRENIS
+538 NM
-552 EKLQSHNVDDN
+552 
-563 TISKFLSA
+563 
-571 IDDCEMMRFAPGD
+571 
-584 PEGNMNKTF
+584 
-593 EGAMTAIMEIENVMK
+593 
-608 KKSNKAKV
+608 
-616 SGFSFVLMILMLM
+616 
-629 PLSANAITKQNADD
+629 
-643 EYAKGNYQQAIKDYQ
+643 
-658 EILKA
+658 
-663 GVSSEIYYNLGN
+663 
-675 AYYRTD
+675 
-681 NITQALL
+681 
-688 AYERALQLSPGDND
+688 
-702 IRFNLQYA
+702 
-710 RSKTIDKIT
+710 
-719 PETEMFFVT
+719 
-728 WYNSLVNFTSV
+728 
-739 DRWANTAI
+739 
-747 VSIVMALLLILVF
+747 
-760 LFAPQMWARKSGFY
+760 
-774 GSAVFLLLFAFANL
+774 
-788 FAFQQ
+788 
-793 KHELETKQ
+793 
-801 GAIVIAPTVNVKK
+801 
-814 TPAASGTDVFVIHE
+814 
-828 GTRVDITDRGMKQ
+828 
-841 WRGVKLADGREGWLK
+841 
-856 TSQIEEI
+856 

>member
-1 MKHIG
+1 MKRSSILLICL
-6 WFIIIWAML
+6 FIACAC
-15 LGFSLQL
+15 FSQV
-22 KAQHISVSAPTHV
+22 IRVSTPSRV
-35 AAGENFR
+35 EAGENFR
-42 VSFNV
+42 VSFKV

-141 KMHEDDNYPPHM
+141 KMHEDDNYQPHM
-153 KVAGSAISGR
+153 KAAGSAISGR
-163 DLFIKVSANKRKV
+163 DLFIKVSANKKKV

-203 LRGFHTQEIPLPQQ
+203 LTGFHTQEIPLPQQ

-459 GSVGYLMSLLIPFAA
+459 GSVGYMMSLLIPFAA
-474 FVALLVIFRN
+474 FVALLVIFRK

-593 EGAMTAIMEIENVMK
+593 ESAMTAIMEIENVMK
-608 KKSNKAKV
+608 KKSNKAKA

-658 EILKA
+658 EILKT

-728 WYNSLVNFTSV
+728 WYHSLVNFTSV
-739 DRWANTAI
+739 DHWANTAI

-841 WRGVKLADGREGWLK
+841 WRGIKLADGREGWLK